1 MLLFTD
7 AEPTNL
13 GDRIV
18 GCSSLNNIPVDV
30 ERDTVFYEFP
40 DIFTESGAFVVL
52 ILSVDVRVVLVV
64 SGLHVVV
71 SATSVGLPVAGV
83 SPGDSC
89 PVHHIVHLA
98 ANAWEDS
105 ACFRLLQWSTSA
117 FESLGSCSII
127 IIIIVD
133 VIVVAI

>member
-64 SGLHVVV
+64 PGLHWVV
-71 SATSVGLPVAGV
+71 STTSVRFPVTGV
-83 SPGDSC
+83 SSGDSC
-89 PVHHIVHLA
+89 PMHQVVHHA
-98 ANAWEDS
+98 AYSMEYVTGFR
-105 ACFRLLQWSTSA
+105 CFQRHA
-117 FESLGSCSII
+117 
-127 IIIIVD
+127 
-133 VIVVAI
+133 

>member
-40 DIFTESGAFVVL
+40 DIFTESCAFVVL

-71 SATSVGLPVAGV
+71 SATSVGLLVAGV
-83 SPGDSC
+83 SPGDSGFVHQV
-89 PVHHIVHLA
+89 VHHA
-98 ANAWEDS
+98 ANAREYLTG
-105 ACFRLLQWSTSA
+105 FRPFQGHA
-117 FESLGSCSII
+117 
-127 IIIIVD
+127 
-133 VIVVAI
+133 

>member
-71 SATSVGLPVAGV
+71 SATSISFPMVGV
-83 SPGDSC
+83 SPSDSC
-89 PVHHIVHLA
+89 PVHQVVHHA
-98 ANAWEDS
+98 ANAREDF
-105 ACFRLLQWSTSA
+105 AGFRGFQRHA
-117 FESLGSCSII
+117 
-127 IIIIVD
+127 
-133 VIVVAI
+133 